1 MLEAFDD
8 YNNRRIHSSLG
19 YRTPSEFVEAWQ
31 QKQKQKQEVEGKRPR
46 KKLIFGGGACE

>member
-31 QKQKQKQEVEGKRPR
+31 QQQQQQEVEGKRPG
-46 KKLIFGGGACE
+46 KKRIFGGGACE

>member
-31 QKQKQKQEVEGKRPR
+31 QRQQQEVGGQRTGKKR
-46 KKLIFGGGACE
+46 IFGGGACE